1 MGLFDLFKKSNYVYA
16 NCKVGDAVCFGKY
29 YFQDEKDIKPIEWIV
44 LESNEAELLL
54 ISKYCLDTVGYCGP
68 SPEWG
73 NASACI
79 WENSYLRNW
88 LNNDFYNRAFNKEDM
103 RRIIETT
110 IITASTLDE
119 TLHKN
124 KVFILSEKQA
134 TTYFAVNE
142 TRKGVPTPYAKAKG
156 ARLGWTDDTKEYTS
170 WWLLPYV
177 ELTGGK
183 PARMDYPRAVFQ
195 MGEIQYHSRNAG
207 HTDFTVRPVI
217 RIKM

>member
-1 MGLFDLFKKSNYVYA
+1 MGIFDFFKKDNSVHG
-16 NCKVGDAVCFGKY
+16 NCKVGGSLFFGKY
-29 YFQDEKDIKPIEWIV
+29 YFENEKDIRPIEWVV
-44 LESNEAELLL
+44 LESNRTELLL

-88 LNNDFYNRAFNKEDM
+88 LNNDFYNRAFNKEEKQS
-103 RRIIETT
+103 IIETT
-110 IITASTLDE
+110 IITDSSSDKM
-119 TLHKN
+119 LHKN
-124 KVFILSEKQA
+124 SIFILSEKQA
-134 TTYFAVNE
+134 ITYFGESTA
-142 TRKGVPTPYAKAKG
+142 RKGIPTPYAVSKG

-177 ELTGGK
+177 ELTGGS
-183 PARMDYPRAVFQ
+183 PARMDYPCAVFQ
-195 MGEIQYHSRNAG
+195 MGDTQYHGRNIG

-217 RIKM
+217 RIKK